1 MDKVLFFIKF
11 LLCFVVED
19 IKLNSIV
26 FYWFDYIKIVFELF
40 IFRIVNRRDYIEEDF
55 RKRIQVFE
63 EKFNDYMKEVEFF
76 KKKEVGLNFI
86 IGILCFYGKQ
96 IKS

>member
-1 MDKVLFFIKF
+1 MDKFLFFIKF

-26 FYWFDYIKIVFELF
+26 FYWLDYIKIVFELF

-76 KKKEVGLNFI
+76 KKKEVCLNFI
-86 IGILCFYGKQ
+86 ILCFYGKQ